1 MCSFIPQFERLANV
15 NHKHPT
21 FIIGEF
27 KKTIFKKKRKHFPGF
42 RIIMSYR
49 STTGSLG
56 EQEILWEHI
65 KPLASVS
72 TAHLQMWPRIFTWD
86 Y

>member
-27 KKTIFKKKRKHFPGF
+27 KKTIFKKK
-42 RIIMSYR
+42 
-49 STTGSLG
+49 
-56 EQEILWEHI
+56 EN
-65 KPLASVS
+65 
-72 TAHLQMWPRIFTWD
+72 IFQVLELL
-86 Y
+86 